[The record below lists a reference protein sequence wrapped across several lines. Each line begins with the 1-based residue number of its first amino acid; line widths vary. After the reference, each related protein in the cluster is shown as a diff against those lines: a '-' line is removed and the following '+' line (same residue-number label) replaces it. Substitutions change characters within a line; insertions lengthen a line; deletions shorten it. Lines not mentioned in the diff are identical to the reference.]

1 LRSTR
6 ISRLFVAAAGVI
18 VSFLEQ
24 VQVLQDLND
33 VDLVK
38 RFHAGDE
45 DALHALLVRYR
56 RLVWGK
62 ARGYFLVGA
71 DSDDVEQE
79 GMIGLLK
86 AARDFQP
93 DRFVSFRAF
102 AEVCVTRQMITA
114 IKTATRRKHQPL
126 NRSLPI
132 SGSREDEESG
142 EHRTD
147 AMADT
152 HVLADPAD
160 VVIASE
166 QLAAIRSAV
175 RQMLS
180 GLEVE
185 VLRLYVEGNSY
196 EEISRRLGR
205 HVKAVDNALQRIK
218 RKLEGHLQDS
228 PAVPA
233 LAVA

>member
-1 LRSTR
+1 M
-6 ISRLFVAAAGVI
+6 
-18 VSFLEQ
+18 SFLEPFQ
-24 VQVLQDLND
+24 ALQDLDD
-33 VDLVK
+33 VELVR

-45 DALHALLVRYR
+45 DALHALLLRYR

-102 AEVCVTRQMITA
+102 ADVCVTRQMITA

-126 NRSLPI
+126 NQSLPI
-132 SGSREDEESG
+132 SGRRDDQEPG
-142 EHRTD
+142 EQHSDTL
-147 AMADT
+147 ADP

-166 QLAAIRSAV
+166 QLAAIQSAV

-185 VLRLYVEGNSY
+185 VLRLYVDGNSY

-205 HVKAVDNALQRIK
+205 HVKSVDNALQRIK

-228 PAVPA
+228 PDAPA